1 MEFCL
6 NTKTGNIMADNK
18 SIVYFEKRN
27 GAVYP
32 YIKRRG
38 TQYFLNPLELA
49 QFAKA
54 GKWFI
59 QHNNCD
65 FGPEINQMCMGVK

>member
-1 MEFCL
+1 MVQYTLIL
-6 NTKTGNIMADNK
+6 NVEEH
-18 SIVYFEKRN
+18 SI
-27 GAVYP
+27 
-32 YIKRRG
+32 
-38 TQYFLNPLELA
+38 FLNPLELA

-59 QHNNCD
+59 QHHNCD

>member
-6 NTKTGNIMADNK
+6 NTKTGHIMADNK

-38 TQYFLNPLELA
+38 TQYFFESS
-49 QFAKA
+49 
-54 GKWFI
+54 
-59 QHNNCD
+59 
-65 FGPEINQMCMGVK
+65 